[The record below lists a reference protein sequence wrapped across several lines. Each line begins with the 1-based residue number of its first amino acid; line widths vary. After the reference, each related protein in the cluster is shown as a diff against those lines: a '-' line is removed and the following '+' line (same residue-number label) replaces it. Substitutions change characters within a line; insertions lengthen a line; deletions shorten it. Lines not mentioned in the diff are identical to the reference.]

1 MEMKYFFT
9 MYLYDIS
16 LLPPIVYYMAAL
28 SKRARL
34 DSLCL
39 FQPKNV
45 PLDFASLEQCIGFT
59 PGSGRGQNAGDPV
72 TQGATCVHL
81 VLSGK

>member
-1 MEMKYFFT
+1 MKYFFT
-9 MYLYDIS
+9 MYLYDFS
-16 LLPPIVYYMAAL
+16 LLPPIVYYMAAR

-45 PLDFASLEQCIGFT
+45 PPGFASLERCFGFT
-59 PGSGRGQNAGDPV
+59 PGSGKGQDSVDPV
-72 TQGATCVHL
+72 T
-81 VLSGK
+81 